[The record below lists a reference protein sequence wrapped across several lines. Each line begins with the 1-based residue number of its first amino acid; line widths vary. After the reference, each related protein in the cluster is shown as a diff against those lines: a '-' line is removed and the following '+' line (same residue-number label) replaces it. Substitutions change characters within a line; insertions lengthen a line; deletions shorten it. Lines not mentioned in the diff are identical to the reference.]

1 MLYRHTRPYYPTN
14 FIPTDLNVLRL
25 MHRVVFQMIFS
36 DLLCLVDEV

>member
-14 FIPTDLNVLRL
+14 FIPTVLNVLRV